1 MQNNLDQVI
10 EIIKTLPI
18 EDYDKLRAV
27 IDNAERAKQQNF
39 EGNLSDDQKRMK
51 KSEKWLEENR
61 VKYLN
66 QWVCLYGDQ
75 LIASGKDALEVDRK
89 AIEAGIEAPFLEHIV
104 EEEFPFGGW

>member
-89 AIEAGIEAPFLEHIV
+89 AKEVGIEAPFLEHIV